1 MKLHH
6 LLVAAAAALPFAAPA
21 FGQAQNPDAR
31 VSLRLEGRQ
40 LQEVVDFLRDESG
53 ANIVIL
59 DPEAAGD
66 SISLDLT
73 DVPWREALE
82 LAGRGRQAEALAE
95 RVLEQARALGHEPVL
110 VRSQLRVGAI
120 ALDAGQ
126 LARAA
131 EPLERAYHRAL
142 ALRMLDSIEGA
153 VVAVMAEEHLGPAV
167 AERLGRLRIRRADF
181 HILGR
186 ASVDDLVAL
195 VRRVRARAV
204 LVDSF
209 TATSLLPTDARHL
222 LQRLELDALLGV
234 VQVTKKGQMAGPKEW
249 EHEADAVLYIEDE
262 QWSLQKS
269 RFQPDR
275 PTGNVFPASPP

>member
-1 MKLHH
+1 MSDFPYLCRLCKTEFRDH
-6 LLVAAAAALPFAAPA
+6 LPFCTVCLTDGSVGPVHRRRGAAIDAEAQITNARQLAAGHWSLVDVPA
-21 FGQAQNPDAR
+21 CPG
-31 VSLRLEGRQ
+31 LRL
-40 LQEVVDFLRDESG
+40 VHG
-53 ANIVIL
+53 ALVL
-59 DPEAAGD
+59 LYGQPGAGK
-66 SISLDLT
+66 ST
-73 DVPWREALE
+73 
-82 LAGRGRQAEALAE
+82 
-95 RVLEQARALGHEPVL
+95 
-110 VRSQLRVGAI
+110 
-120 ALDAGQ
+120 
-126 LARAA
+126 
-131 EPLERAYHRAL
+131 L